1 MEKKQQL
8 DIFDFAIGLEKDGMN
23 FYSKASEKFPS
34 PDLKKLFVQL
44 AKAETTHM
52 QTFIDLKAKAAK
64 KGALQLFSI
73 PDVNEYLEALIQ
85 DGLFPK
91 GEDATQRLAK
101 IDTVLAACVMA
112 MQAEKNAILLYSE
125 LGQLSKDAEQ
135 RKAFE
140 NLAKEEK
147 SHIVMVKNL
156 RADHDP
162 AYAALAFG
170 RFF

>member
-1 MEKKQQL
+1 MEKKQQV

-23 FYSKASEKFPS
+23 FYSKASEKFP
-34 PDLKKLFVQL
+34 PEDLKHLFARL
-44 AKAETTHM
+44 AKEEAKHM
-52 QTFIDLKAKAAK
+52 QTFADMKARTEK
-64 KGALQLFSI
+64 KGGLQLFSI
-73 PDVNEYLEALIQ
+73 PDVNEYLEAIIQ
-85 DGLFPK
+85 DGLLPQ
-91 GEDATQRLAK
+91 GEDAAKRLEK
-101 IDTVLAACVMA
+101 IDTVVGACVLA

-125 LGQLSKDAEQ
+125 LARLSRDAEQ
-135 RKAFE
+135 KKAFE

-147 SHIVMVKNL
+147 SHIVMVKSL

>member
-8 DIFDFAIGLEKDGMN
+8 DIFEFAIGLEKDGMN
-23 FYSKASEKFPS
+23 FYSKASEKFP
-34 PDLKKLFVQL
+34 PQDLKHLFVQL
-44 AKAETTHM
+44 AKEEANHIQAFM
-52 QTFIDLKAKAAK
+52 DLKAKAEK
-64 KGALQLFSI
+64 KGALQLFAI
-73 PDVNEYLEALIQ
+73 PDVSEYLEAIIQ
-85 DGLFPK
+85 EGLFPK
-91 GEDATQRLAK
+91 GEDAAKRLEK
-101 IDTVLAACVMA
+101 IDTAAGACVLA

-125 LGQLSKDAEQ
+125 LAQLSKDGEQ
-135 RKAFE
+135 KKAFE

-147 SHIVMVKNL
+147 SHIVKVKNL